1 MVCVSCPGRGRIKL
15 LRLLSSLF
23 LFRGDEFEKNSEYA
37 KTWKK
42 DDDGGVIS
50 DQPRIT
56 VGDSGMGP
64 QGGYITRITND
75 AREEEMDEK

>member
-1 MVCVSCPGRGRIKL
+1 MGFVCFLVL
-15 LRLLSSLF
+15 SLF
-23 LFRGDEFEKNSEYA
+23 LKFIFNVFISRGNDFEKNSEYA

-56 VGDSGMGP
+56 VGDAGMGP
-64 QGGYITRITND
+64 QGGYITRLVLF
-75 AREEEMDEK
+75 

>member
-1 MVCVSCPGRGRIKL
+1 ML
-15 LRLLSSLF
+15 LF
-23 LFRGDEFEKNSEYA
+23 HIFRGDDFDKSEYA

-56 VGDSGMGP
+56 VGEGAMGP
-64 QGGYITRITND
+64 TGGYVTR
-75 AREEEMDEK
+75 